1 MIINDARCTHEIKSS
16 IVMAKAAVNEN
27 KTLFTNKSDLN
38 LRNKLVKCY
47 TLSIALYGA
56 EK

>member
-1 MIINDARCTHEIKSS
+1 
-16 IVMAKAAVNEN
+16 MAKATVNEK
-27 KTLFTNKSDLN
+27 KTLFTSKSDLN

-47 TLSIALYGA
+47 TLSIALYGV